1 VVIALVVTPEGF
13 PLAYEVMAGNTSD
26 RNSLRMFLEKIE
38 TMYGQARRVWMMD
51 RGIPSEELLAEMRAP
66 ERERFYLVGT
76 PRGKIRQYEKKWLAL
91 PWNKVRDSV
100 EVKLFA
106 DGEEMYVLAKSEGRQ
121 AKEMA
126 IRRRK
131 LARLLWKLRAM
142 RRSLPERDA
151 LLMRI
156 GAANS
161 EAGRAYG
168 FVKLTLPTDQADP
181 PPG

>member
-1 VVIALVVTPEGF
+1 
-13 PLAYEVMAGNTSD
+13 
-26 RNSLRMFLEKIE
+26 
-38 TMYGQARRVWMMD
+38 
-51 RGIPSEELLAEMRAP
+51 
-66 ERERFYLVGT
+66 
-76 PRGKIRQYEKKWLAL
+76 
-91 PWNKVRDSV
+91 
-100 EVKLFA
+100 
-106 DGEEMYVLAKSEGRQ
+106 
-121 AKEMA
+121 MA

-156 GAANS
+156 GAAKS

>member
-66 ERERFYLVGT
+66 ARERFYLVGT

-106 DGEEMYVLAKSEGRQ
+106 DGEEM
-121 AKEMA
+121 
-126 IRRRK
+126 
-131 LARLLWKLRAM
+131 
-142 RRSLPERDA
+142 
-151 LLMRI
+151 
-156 GAANS
+156 
-161 EAGRAYG
+161 
-168 FVKLTLPTDQADP
+168 
-181 PPG
+181 

>member
-1 VVIALVVTPEGF
+1 
-13 PLAYEVMAGNTSD
+13 
-26 RNSLRMFLEKIE
+26 
-38 TMYGQARRVWMMD
+38 
-51 RGIPSEELLAEMRAP
+51 
-66 ERERFYLVGT
+66 
-76 PRGKIRQYEKKWLAL
+76 
-91 PWNKVRDSV
+91 
-100 EVKLFA
+100 
-106 DGEEMYVLAKSEGRQ
+106 
-121 AKEMA
+121 MA

-151 LLMRI
+151 LSMRI

-168 FVKLTLPTDQADP
+168 FVKLALPTDQADP